1 MSILRQVLDRFRRR
15 VPAPTTPGIVLALGG
30 GGAAGLAHIGV
41 LEVLAENGIAI
52 RAVVGTSIGAEIGAF
67 LAAGHTPS
75 EIAGIARKF
84 DWIRTLRLF
93 MPDFPAG
100 AVSSGSQILKFLR
113 AEIGD
118 RRIEDLA
125 MGFLAVAAD
134 VESGEMA
141 IIDRGDLIEAVRAS
155 ISLPGLMTPQH
166 VADRYFIDG
175 GVLNPVP
182 FDVAREH
189 FGGPVV
195 AVAVHPGVPSMPA
208 LPAAVKSDW
217 PRHMREL
224 LDQSWMPKAPQL
236 REWLEQHE
244 NNHQKSRKTKTPW
257 SARRILDRAHNMML
271 NELVELRGRLSP
283 PDLMIS
289 PAVADIGLM
298 EFYRADDAI
307 AAGRRAAEAKLP
319 ELKALTAG
327 R

>member
-1 MSILRQVLDRFRRR
+1 MSLIRQAVTGLKNIFITKR
-15 VPAPTTPGIVLALGG
+15 PGIVLALGG

-41 LEVLAENGIAI
+41 IEVLAENGIAI

-67 LAAGHTPS
+67 LAAGRAPS
-75 EIAGIARKF
+75 EIADMARKF

-93 MPDFPAG
+93 TPDFPAG
-100 AVSSGSQILKFLR
+100 GVSSGSQILKFLR
-113 AEIGD
+113 AEIGE

-125 MGFLAVAAD
+125 MGYLAVAAD
-134 VESGEMA
+134 VESGEMVV
-141 IIDRGDLIEAVRAS
+141 IDRGDLIEAVRAS
-155 ISLPGLMTPQH
+155 ISLPGLMSPQH

-175 GVLNPVP
+175 GILNPVP
-182 FDVAREH
+182 FDVARER

-195 AVAVHPGVPSMPA
+195 AVAVHPGVPPMPA
-208 LPAAVKSDW
+208 LPAADDNEW
-217 PRHMREL
+217 PRRLREL

-244 NNHQKSRKTKTPW
+244 SNHRKSRKAKTPW
-257 SARRILDRAHNMML
+257 SARQILDRAHNMML

-289 PAVADIGLM
+289 PAVADIGLL
-298 EFYRADDAI
+298 EFYRANDAI
-307 AAGRRAAEAKLP
+307 ALGRRAAEAKLP